1 MLKINIKDLTFNCII
16 GILPFERKKKQK
28 VIIDISLKYFYDT
41 NNSLFIDYSKIVTFV
56 QKRMIKKRFKLI
68 ENAIL
73 YIRKKLKKRYKM
85 KKIKIKISKPN
96 ILSNCVVSIETT

>member
-28 VIIDISLKYFYDT
+28 VVIDISLKYFYDT